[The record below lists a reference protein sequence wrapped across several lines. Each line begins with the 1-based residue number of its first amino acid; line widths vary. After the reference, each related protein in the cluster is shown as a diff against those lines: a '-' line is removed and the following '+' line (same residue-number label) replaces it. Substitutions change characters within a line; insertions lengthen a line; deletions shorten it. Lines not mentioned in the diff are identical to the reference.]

1 MSKDTNRHMPKDVGL
16 DNTVKALR
24 EGYQFIANR
33 RHTMQSNVFETTL
46 LGEKTICMSG
56 SEAAKVF
63 YDNDKF
69 RRADA
74 APSRINKTLFGQGGV
89 QGLDGEAH
97 HHRKAMFMNV
107 MNTFNLAQTRAL
119 TYKYWMKEVAKWE
132 DKEEVVLYEECKKI
146 LTQVACEWV
155 GIPLE
160 EEAVADTSYQLGD
173 LFESPAAI
181 GPTHWKGRHSRSKL
195 EEWVEAFVNDVREGK
210 KDVPKERPLYLFSW
224 HRDHEGE
231 LLDEGTVAVEL
242 LNLLRPMVAISI
254 YIAFTAQALEE
265 YPGEADKLNDGSED
279 KLHRF
284 IQEVRRFY
292 PFFPFVPARV
302 DKTFTWDGYEF
313 EEGTL
318 TLMDLYGTNH
328 HPKEWTDPSLF
339 KPDRFQS
346 WDKSPFD
353 FIPQGGGDFNIGHR
367 CAGEWL
373 TIEILKESLNV
384 LVNKLDYE
392 VPEQDLSFSMN
403 DMPSLPKSKMII
415 TNVQRVEEHEGRK
428 NNQE

>member
-1 MSKDTNRHMPKDVGL
+1 MRKDQQMPKEEGL

-24 EGYQFIANR
+24 EGYQFIMNR
-33 RHTMQSNVFETTL
+33 RHTMHSNVFETTL
-46 LGEKTICMSG
+46 LGEKAICMSG

-74 APSRINKTLFGQGGV
+74 APTRINKTLFGQGGV

-97 HHRKAMFMNV
+97 HHRKAMFMNL
-107 MNTFNLAQTRAL
+107 MDTFNLAEIRAL
-119 TYKYWMKEVAKWE
+119 TNKYWMKEAAKWE
-132 DKEEVVLYEECKKI
+132 NQEEVVLYEESKKV
-146 LTQVACEWV
+146 LAQVACEWV
-155 GIPLE
+155 GVPLE
-160 EEAVADTSYQLGD
+160 EEVTDISEHLGD
-173 LFESPAAI
+173 MFESPAAI

-195 EEWVEAFVNDVREGK
+195 EDWVEDLVKEVREGK
-210 KDVPKERPLYLFSW
+210 KGVPEGRALYVFSW
-224 HRDHEGE
+224 HKDHEGE
-231 LLDEGTVAVEL
+231 LLDEQTVAVEL

-265 YPGEADKLNDGSED
+265 YPEEAEKLKDGSED

-284 IQEVRRFY
+284 IQEVRRYY
-292 PFFPFVPARV
+292 PFFPFAPARV

-318 TLMDLYGTNH
+318 TLLDLYGTNH
-328 HPKEWTDPSLF
+328 HPKEWTNPALF
-339 KPDRFQS
+339 QPERFLT

-353 FIPQGGGDFNIGHR
+353 FIPQGGGDFTIGHR
-367 CAGEWL
+367 CAGEWV
-373 TIEILKESLNV
+373 TIEILKESLDV

-403 DMPSLPKSKMII
+403 DMPSLPESKVIVR
-415 TNVQRVEEHEGRK
+415 NVKRV
-428 NNQE
+428 